1 MDRLKETLYDVL
13 GVSRDAK
20 VNDIG
25 RAYNKHMAAMR
36 KETTPPDAR
45 RNALLH
51 EAYEVLM
58 DEQKRAAYDKS
69 IRADAVLMRAAKKP
83 VSAAAA
89 IVALTFLATGA
100 TIVYFIVNRP
110 AVGKPPRLLSEI
122 QASAT
127 LALGRVQSIDVSGK
141 DRPVGMAFTLEE
153 GVMVTPCAGI
163 KPDSELVVVM
173 APRRIPARLGSA
185 DAEKRFCRLEVERAG
200 SWPMMVR
207 SAPPSTGEKIYA
219 PELAANG
226 EVTLREGSVKRVD
239 EQPRG
244 RVIVASVGVAPANS
258 GQPLLDVDGR
268 VVGVAMVGDDGKARH
283 VGVPV
288 EWIEAGKPKAKA
300 LPPTEPE
307 PEATEKKP
315 PVAKDLHDPRANIS
329 PERRERLEKAFRP
342 PPTVPDDI

>member
-20 VNDIG
+20 INEIG

-36 KETTPPDAR
+36 KETTPPDPR

-58 DEQKRAAYDKS
+58 DEQKRAAYDRS
-69 IRADAVLMRAAKKP
+69 LRRAPALVQAAKKP
-83 VSAAAA
+83 IGLAASVVSIAFIGAAA
-89 IVALTFLATGA
+89 
-100 TIVYFIVNRP
+100 TIGYFMLNRP
-110 AVGKPPRLLSEI
+110 AASKPPRLLSEI

-127 LALGRVQSIDVSGK
+127 LGLGRVQSIDVSGSN
-141 DRPVGMAFTLEE
+141 RPIGMAFTLEE

-163 KPDSELVVVM
+163 KPDAELVVLM
-173 APRRIPARLGSA
+173 PPRRIPAQLDRA
-185 DAEKRFCRLEVERAG
+185 DAEKRFCRLSVDRAG
-200 SWPMMVR
+200 SWPLMIR
-207 SAPPSTGEKIYA
+207 SAPPSTGDKVYA
-219 PELAANG
+219 PDIAPNG
-226 EVTLREGSVKRVD
+226 EVSLREGKVNRVD
-239 EQPRG
+239 QQAAD
-244 RVIVASVGVAPANS
+244 RVIVASVGAGTS

-268 VVGVAMVGDDGKARH
+268 VVAVAVVGEDGKARH
-283 VGVPV
+283 VGVPM

-300 LPPTEPE
+300 APAPE
-307 PEATEKKP
+307 PAPEEKKP

>member
-20 VNDIG
+20 VNEIG

-36 KETTPPDAR
+36 KETTPPDPR

-58 DEQKRAAYDKS
+58 DEQKRAAYDRS
-69 IRADAVLMRAAKKP
+69 LHRAPALVEVAKKP
-83 VSAAAA
+83 IGLAASVVTLTF
-89 IVALTFLATGA
+89 IVAAG
-100 TIVYFIVNRP
+100 TIGYFMLNRP
-110 AVGKPPRLLSEI
+110 AAGKPPRLLSEI

-127 LALGRVQSIDVSGK
+127 LGLGRLQSIDVSGAA
-141 DRPVGMAFTLEE
+141 RPMGMAFTLEE

-163 KPDSELVVVM
+163 KPESELVVLM
-173 APRRIPARLGSA
+173 PPRRIAARFERA
-185 DAEKRFCRLEVERAG
+185 DAEKRFCRLSVERAG
-200 SWPMMVR
+200 SWPLMIR
-207 SAPPSTGEKIYA
+207 SAPPSTGDKIYA
-219 PELAANG
+219 PEIAASG

-239 EQPRG
+239 ERTMG
-244 RVIVASVGVAPANS
+244 REIVASTGIGTI

-268 VVGVAMVGDDGKARH
+268 VVAVAMVGEDGKARH
-283 VGVPV
+283 VGVPP
-288 EWIEAGKPKAKA
+288 EWIEAGKPRVKA
-300 LPPTEPE
+300 PPLPE
-307 PEATEKKP
+307 PEAEEKKP
-315 PVAKDLHDPRANIS
+315 PVAKDLHDPRANVS